1 MTLQK
6 QSDIGHA
13 LKNIVAMDG
22 VRGIRV
28 FPPFPLLFCQMFLVI
43 NFSGV
48 QAKKQGSTFVLQIHQ
63 NSCSF
68 VVIIH
73 GSAKFCLVDTI
84 FERLLLRDC
93 CFSCLI

>member
-22 VRGIRV
+22 VRGKGFSSLPSPFLPDV
-28 FPPFPLLFCQMFLVI
+28 FGYQLLW
-43 NFSGV
+43 
-48 QAKKQGSTFVLQIHQ
+48 KQGSTFVPQIHQ

-84 FERLLLRDC
+84 FEHLLLRDC